1 MADEVETIDIHI
13 DDVETKDDETMY
25 HKIEAWMIGYVQSIG
40 IHHALPMVSEP
51 QIKIYGTA
59 EVLAINI
66 TSKIVDIDTRNE
78 FKPYI
83 MVNVNFVSVRVP
95 STKGRYFTCPVI
107 YTYGV
112 GGRLMGG
119 RTINM
124 DDDPRLRD
132 IAFLLYNAVPSS
144 T

>member
-1 MADEVETIDIHI
+1 MADEVEAIDIHI
-13 DDVETKDDETMY
+13 DDIETKDDETMY
-25 HKIEAWMIGYVQSIG
+25 HKIEIWLLEYIQSIG
-40 IHHALPMVSEP
+40 IYHALPMVSEP

-66 TSKIVDIDTRNE
+66 TSKIVDMDTRNE
-78 FKPYI
+78 CKPYI
-83 MVNVNFVSVRVP
+83 IVNINFVGVRVP

-112 GGRLMGG
+112 GGRLLGS

-124 DDDPRLRD
+124 DDHPRLRD
-132 IAFLLYNAVPSS
+132 IAFLLYDAVPLSA
-144 T
+144 